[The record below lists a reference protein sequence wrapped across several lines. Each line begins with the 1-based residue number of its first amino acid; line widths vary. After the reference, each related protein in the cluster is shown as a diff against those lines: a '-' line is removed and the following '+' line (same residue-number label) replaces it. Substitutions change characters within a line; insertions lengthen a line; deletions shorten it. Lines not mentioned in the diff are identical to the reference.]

1 MLSPVIMIGCGGSGS
16 KAVRYARDA
25 VTRRLREVGWTAP
38 MPGAWTFL
46 GLDFNN
52 RQEATAEI
60 PPLPENDFVAL
71 SLHFNQYHGLYD
83 TLLGSSPPDSDRY
96 RQHLLGWLPERG
108 ADVGAGQRRAVGR
121 AAGLRAL
128 ANDEIRDPLNA
139 AFVRAV
145 NPNCIKELG
154 AVSKSLTGSGDDEA
168 GKPIVLV
175 CAAMAGGTGAG
186 IALDVVDLLRRIYP
200 AGRNPFLLL
209 FANDIFGDDQRPNM
223 AGNSMAFLSELLSG
237 YWNDDADSLG
247 PGDFFEHNQMNPGHG
262 PSSVFVVS
270 SKGLKAA
277 GIGDSNIAVYR
288 AVGEALSGWATDSQ
302 VQTKIQAWAI
312 GNVAARAEGND
323 GGYPFSVSQPGV
335 VSSFGAAVV
344 TVGRVRFQR
353 WAQDLLSRAIME
365 SLKSGHR
372 RRQDPEEAE
381 AERIETMALN
391 YWRVVY
397 GDEFPERV
405 PLEVEDWKGLARTE
419 EVFLPGN
426 TRSRDDIIG
435 KLEGSIAGAKR
446 MAPEE
451 LVANLKSA
459 YDHCVDGSIA
469 GSKRMA
475 PEEWVANLKSA
486 YDHCVDDVIS
496 EAEDLPSAKVSDWSA
511 STVEHMSKSVSYVLA
526 RTSCAV
532 AIKCVDECDTF
543 LEAGIKEL
551 EKSGA
556 RDVESAEAELNK
568 RRQTLR
574 MSRGILG
581 LHRNKSAVKGVFDA
595 TVELLVQRWYA
606 ARHGVVIELY
616 KFAISELNAGIRQ
629 SLEQIRESV
638 DAVFEPKRGVEP
650 SEVLGWPKGIDQIPV
665 QYLPSNIE
673 LPLESEDEWNA
684 LLGDLCRRHA
694 CTSLRKEELPMD
706 AARILLVEGDDTAR
720 VSPFV
725 AADPAGPRWRPGD
738 GGVSFF
744 SGADSAGVS
753 DRVQSWMYDNF
764 SDPLREGFDDY
775 LTDGRGHVVGGVP
788 VNYAARRTRFK
799 KRLDEAV
806 SLAQPLVEVDE
817 ALCGLVYSD
826 SNAVGLVVD
835 VECSQLP
842 FGVNHECLVD
852 AKAVF
857 AQHFGDETARQLT
870 LRGSDT
876 SSILITAFISNPLH
890 PMVIT
895 SITDPIAETVRALRD
910 GTNRDQLRTE
920 LWSWKRART
929 LLHAVALPPEA
940 MRAMIRGFAI
950 ARLCGY
956 ITVSRFEPIKISGS
970 PEPGDDREEVEFPWP
985 FLSLLKKNSEIL
997 PALLESFV
1005 QCYAEVGTRSLDAF
1019 EAYRRLFKLG
1029 DRNDP
1034 DYLCDVEQMLQGQDL
1049 PCKCLTPPKVSK
1061 GADIAERRKQAITYL
1076 DRNIEFFLYLENVQ
1090 LTGQESRT
1098 DEGYAVGDI
1107 HDVALREILPLAREC
1122 YEEVV
1127 RDVGKI

>member
-1 MLSPVIMIGCGGSGS
+1 MIGCGGSGS
-16 KAVRYARDA
+16 TAVRYARDA
-25 VTRRLREVGWTAP
+25 VTRRLREVGWTDP

-121 AAGLRAL
+121 AAGLYAL
-128 ANDEIRDPLNA
+128 ENDEIRGPLKRR
-139 AFVRAV
+139 FRSGRESD
-145 NPNCIKELG
+145 CIEELRE
-154 AVSKSLTGSGDDEA
+154 VSAGLTGSGDGVA

-270 SKGLKAA
+270 SRGLTAA

-302 VQTKIQAWAI
+302 VQTTIQAYFA
-312 GNVAARAEGND
+312 GNRRAGVRGND

-365 SLKSGHR
+365 SLRSGHR
-372 RRQDPEEAE
+372 RRLDPEETE
-381 AERIETMALN
+381 SERIETMAVN

-426 TRSRDDIIG
+426 TRSKRDDISAQ
-435 KLEGSIAGAKR
+435 LEEGIA
-446 MAPEE
+446 
-451 LVANLKSA
+451 S
-459 YDHCVDGSIA
+459 
-469 GSKRMA
+469 SKRMA

-486 YDHCVDDVIS
+486 YDYCIDDVIL
-496 EAEDLPSAKVSDWSA
+496 EAGALPEAKVSDWSA
-511 STVEHMSKSVSYVLA
+511 STVEHMSESVSYVLA
-526 RTSCAV
+526 RASCAV
-532 AIKCVDECDTF
+532 AVKCVDECDGF
-543 LEAGIKEL
+543 LKERITEL

-574 MSRGILG
+574 TTGGRLG
-581 LHRNKSAVKGVFDA
+581 LDRNESAVRGVFDA
-595 TVELLVQRWYA
+595 TVDLLVQRWYA
-606 ARHGVVIELY
+606 ARDGVVIELY
-616 KFAISELNAGIRQ
+616 KFAMSELNAGIRR

-638 DAVFEPKRGVEP
+638 DAVFEPERGVEP
-650 SEVLGWPKGIDQIPV
+650 SEVLGWPTGIDQIPV

-673 LPLESEDEWNA
+673 LPLESEGEWKA
-684 LLGDLCRRHA
+684 LLEGLCRQA
-694 CTSLRKEELPMD
+694 CTSLRKDELPMD

-725 AADPAGPRWRPGD
+725 AVNPAGPRWSLGD
-738 GGVSFF
+738 GVVSFF
-744 SGADSAGVS
+744 SDADSASVS

-806 SLAQPLVEVDE
+806 SLAQPLVEVDRT
-817 ALCGLVYSD
+817 LCDRVYSD
-826 SNAVGLVVD
+826 GNAVGLVVD

-842 FGVNHECLVD
+842 FGVNHECLAD
-852 AKAVF
+852 AQAVF
-857 AQHFGDETARQLT
+857 AEHFGDETARQLT
-870 LRGSDT
+870 LRNSDT
-876 SSILITAFISNPLH
+876 SSILITTFISNPLH

-895 SITDPIAETVRALRD
+895 SITDPIAKYVRALRD
-910 GTNRDQLRTE
+910 GTNRDRLRTE
-920 LWSWKRART
+920 LWRWKRART

-956 ITVSRFEPIKISGS
+956 ITVSRFDPIKVSGS

-985 FLSLLKKNSEIL
+985 SLSLVEQNSEIL

-1019 EAYRRLFKLG
+1019 EAYRRLFELG

-1034 DYLCDVEQMLQGQDL
+1034 DYLSDVEQMLQGQDL
-1049 PCKCLTPPKVSK
+1049 PYKCLTPPKVSK
-1061 GADIAERRKQAITYL
+1061 GADIAERRKEAITYL

-1098 DEGYAVGDI
+1098 DEGYAVGEGI
-1107 HDVALREILPLAREC
+1107 HNVALREILPLAREC